1 MGRLSHAKK
10 LSCKKNLKLRD
21 NNKHLQLE
29 LLPLEIVLQAQGGG
43 LGEGGDGGKDGDEDE
58 ESHPCSDV
66 VYWGLS
72 RADSA

>member
-1 MGRLSHAKK
+1 MGKLSHAVKIG
-10 LSCKKNLKLRD
+10 CKKNFKLRD

-29 LLPLEIVLQAQGGG
+29 LLPLEIVLQTQGGG
-43 LGEGGDGGKDGDEDE
+43 LGEGGDGDGDEDE

>member
-1 MGRLSHAKK
+1 MGRLSHAVNWVAR
-10 LSCKKNLKLRD
+10 KNFKLRD

-29 LLPLEIVLQAQGGG
+29 LLPLKIVLQAQGGG

>member
-10 LSCKKNLKLRD
+10 LSCKKNFKLRD

-29 LLPLEIVLQAQGGG
+29 LLPLEIVLQTQGGG
-43 LGEGGDGGKDGDEDE
+43 LGEGGDGDGDEDE
-58 ESHPCSDV
+58 KRHPCSDE

-72 RADSA
+72 CADSA